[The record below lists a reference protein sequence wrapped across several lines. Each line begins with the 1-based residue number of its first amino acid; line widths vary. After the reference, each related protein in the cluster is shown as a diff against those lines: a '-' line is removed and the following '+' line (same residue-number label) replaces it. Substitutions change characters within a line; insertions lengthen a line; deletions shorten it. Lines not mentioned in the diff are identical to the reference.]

1 MAATKLVGRKRS
13 FGGILRR
20 LLLLDLF
27 QGLALTFKY
36 NLRALYEKRD
46 GGNPNQALYTEQY
59 PLEPAR
65 VSERYRGA
73 PRLNLDPETGGTLCI
88 ACDLCALA
96 CPVDCIDVGSIRR
109 EVRDG
114 AKVNKKKVL
123 TTFTFDTSRCMFC
136 NLCSEA
142 CPTDC
147 LELTQGFE
155 LAVYH
160 RSGFRWDREMLEKGI
175 SYVKYTK

>member
-1 MAATKLVGRKRS
+1 MSAAPVAKERRTL
-13 FGGILRR
+13 GGTIKR
-20 LLLLDLF
+20 LLLFDLF
-27 QGLALTFKY
+27 KGLSVTFKY
-36 NLRALYEKRD
+36 NFRALYEARD
-46 GGNPNQALYTEQY
+46 GGNPNQAIYTEQY
-59 PLEPAR
+59 PLEPAKI
-65 VSERYRGA
+65 SERFRGA

-96 CPVDCIDVGSIRR
+96 CPVDCIEVGSIRR
-109 EVRDG
+109 EVREGD
-114 AKVNKKKVL
+114 KVNKKKVL
-123 TTFTFDTSRCMFC
+123 TTFIFDTSRCMFC

-147 LELTQGFE
+147 LELTQSFE

-175 SYVKYTK
+175 DYVRYNK

>member
-1 MAATKLVGRKRS
+1 MAAATQPEKRTL
-13 FGGILRR
+13 GQLIRR
-20 LLLLDLF
+20 LFLLDLF
-27 QGLALTFKY
+27 KGLALTLKY
-36 NLRALYEKRD
+36 NARALYEPRE
-46 GGNPNQALYTEQY
+46 GGNPNQAIYTEQY
-59 PLEPAR
+59 PRERPR
-65 VSERYRGA
+65 VSERFRGA
-73 PRLNLDPETGGTLCI
+73 PRLNLDPDTGGTLCI

-96 CPVDCIDVGSIRR
+96 CPVNCIEVGSIRR

-114 AKVNKKKVL
+114 DKVNKKKVL
-123 TTFTFDTSRCMFC
+123 TTFIFDTSRCMFC

-147 LELTQGFE
+147 LELTQSFE

-175 SYVKYTK
+175 NYVRYTK

>member
-1 MAATKLVGRKRS
+1 MAAATKPGKRTW
-13 FGGILRR
+13 GQLIRR
-20 LLLLDLF
+20 LFLLDLF
-27 QGLALTFKY
+27 KGLGLTLKY
-36 NLRALYEKRD
+36 NARALYEPRE
-46 GGNPNQALYTEQY
+46 GGNPNQAIYTEQY
-59 PLEPAR
+59 PLERPR
-65 VSERYRGA
+65 VSERFRGA

-96 CPVDCIDVGSIRR
+96 CPVDCIEVGSIRR

-114 AKVNKKKVL
+114 DKVNKKKVL
-123 TTFTFDTSRCMFC
+123 TTFIFDTSRCMFC

-147 LELTQGFE
+147 LELTQSFE

-175 SYVKYTK
+175 NYVRYTK